1 MAARAAAPCFAIP
14 AVPSVH
20 GYGVLLFRCWFN
32 AQRTRRCRS
41 GSLLNRSQQ
50 LHNPTASPALCQI
63 GKWASHPAAQPAA
76 VANADWTPSP
86 LPRTGRLT
94 RTTII
99 APLGER
105 ERQRVTGT
113 GAGLGTASPPASL
126 QGKPFHITHRNLQ
139 RWRLLRSRT
148 LLRIHLLPRWHPRSK
163 VLGLFTFSAR

>member
-1 MAARAAAPCFAIP
+1 MASHAAAPRFAIP

-41 GSLLNRSQQ
+41 SSLLNRSHQ
-50 LHNPTASPALCQI
+50 LYNPTASPALCQI
-63 GKWASHPAAQPAA
+63 GKWASQPAAQPAA

-94 RTTII
+94 RATII
-99 APLGER
+99 APWR

-113 GAGLGTASPPASL
+113 GAGLGTASPPTSL

-148 LLRIHLLPRWHPRSK
+148 LLRIHLLHR
-163 VLGLFTFSAR
+163 